1 MMTKHLDLMTSSRIL
16 AGRRSCRHDF
26 ARATTASLGRIGLAA
41 ALLLVAAPAVQ
52 ASDENQQV
60 VQSRPIAEVASVS
73 GSVEAI
79 GLDGRTRAV
88 QIGDPIQLGE
98 RVQTGP
104 GSSAGI
110 WHDEVL
116 AQLSEKSRAKVD
128 LNAAGQPRVT
138 LEDGAVRVVDPR
150 KAGVPVELVAL
161 DASSVVLGGD
171 REARIMREKAGAYAM
186 LCDWAKPVEVA
197 RRAQGAT
204 AGPGDCIIAHPREA
218 MFAAPGHTDR
228 IPLLAGAPLLADA
241 GPAIDPASLIDPLP
255 PVGAAGPGGQTVGA
269 TNSGGPGTGPPGPPL
284 ALRNPCTTIAA
295 GCARGGRFRVVE
307 PPPGGNPFPGGGGF
321 PGGDLQ

>member
-1 MMTKHLDLMTSSRIL
+1 MDRHELNTIASGAS
-16 AGRRSCRHDF
+16 GRRPSRRGILRG
-26 ARATTASLGRIGLAA
+26 AAVALGCLGLVGVLGTSAA
-41 ALLLVAAPAVQ
+41 Q
-52 ASDENQQV
+52 ASDENQQA
-60 VQSRPIAEVASVS
+60 VQERPIAEVASVS
-73 GSVEAI
+73 GSVQAI
-79 GLDGRTRAV
+79 GLDGQARAV

-104 GSSAGI
+104 ASSAGI

-150 KAGVPVELVAL
+150 KEGVPVELVAL

-171 REARIMREKAGAYAM
+171 REARILREKAGAYAM

-218 MFAAPGHTDR
+218 MFAAPGHSDR

-241 GPAIDPASLIDPLP
+241 GPAIDPSSLINPLP
-255 PVGAAGPGGQTVGA
+255 PVGAPGPGGPAVDA
-269 TNSGGPGTGPPGPPL
+269 LRDGGDGSGPPGLPL
-284 ALRNPCTTIAA
+284 INRNPCTTIGA
-295 GCARGGRFRVVE
+295 GCLGGKFRVVE
-307 PPPGGNPFPGGGGF
+307 PPPGGDPFPGGGGF